1 VCLYF
6 NIQGAASQLPDMHA
20 GKHSYQEVSLPHPV
34 LYNIINKIINN
45 CIVLTARTP
54 ALSFFQN
61 PALDRESNPHLI
73 F

>member
-1 VCLYF
+1 MSGMF
-6 NIQGAASQLPDMHA
+6 I
-20 GKHSYQEVSLPHPV
+20 SLCNV
-34 LYNIINKIINN
+34 IKIINIAAPIINN

-73 F
+73 FLAL